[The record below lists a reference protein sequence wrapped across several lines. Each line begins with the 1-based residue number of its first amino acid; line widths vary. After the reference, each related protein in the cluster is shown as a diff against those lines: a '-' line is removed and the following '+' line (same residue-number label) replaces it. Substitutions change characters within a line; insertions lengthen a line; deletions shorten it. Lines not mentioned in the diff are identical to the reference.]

1 MKKPFIFCG
10 ILSCLFFIHA
20 CVSTPPASMDSSND
34 LDAQLRKSLALND
47 VHPIKKQKTDPAKV
61 ELGRML
67 FWDKILSGNKN
78 IACVTCHLMEAATG
92 DALPLSVGEGGEG
105 VMMSRKPP
113 LDEHDNPILV
123 PRNATDLFNRAEFV
137 TLFWDGRVMSRRDG
151 HFVAPVGG
159 SEFRK
164 ALELWTPA
172 AFRLPEKLDSG
183 LAAQAMFPP
192 TSDTEMRGNVHEN
205 PLGSLERWE
214 WTKIWNGLMERLLA
228 IDEYVQLFNK
238 AYPDT
243 PREELTFAHV
253 ANAIAAFEIAAFTIT
268 DAPFDHYL
276 RGDNQALTPSEKKG
290 ALIFYGKGGCGRCH
304 SGKLMTDEI
313 FHNRMVPQIG
323 PGKGIHIPAGGIDG
337 TWDKGRAGVTGI
349 AEYAYAFRTPPLR
362 NVEKTGP
369 WMHDGVYATLE
380 ATVRH
385 ELDPLTT
392 AQNYDPYSQL
402 PEHYAKTFKKDQMTR
417 IATFALRKPEDIE
430 RIELNDD
437 EFNDLI
443 AFLKALTSPS
453 LDQLARLN
461 PAQVPSGLPVKD

>member
-1 MKKPFIFCG
+1 MKKTFICFG
-10 ILSCLFFIHA
+10 ILAGLFFINT
-20 CVSTPPASMDSSND
+20 CMASPSASLNSSNN
-34 LDAQLRKSLALND
+34 LDVKLRNILASND
-47 VHPIKKQKTDPAKV
+47 VQPIEKQKTDPAKV

-78 IACVTCHLMEAATG
+78 ISCVTCHLMEAATA

-113 LDEHDNPILV
+113 LDEHHNPVFV
-123 PRNATDLFNRAEFV
+123 PRNATDIFNRGEFV
-137 TLFWDGRVMSRRDG
+137 TFFWDGRVMSRRG
-151 HFVAPVGG
+151 GQFVAPVGG
-159 SEFRK
+159 SSPRK
-164 ALELWTPA
+164 ALDLWTPA
-172 AFRLPEKLDSG
+172 AFKLPGNLDNG

-205 PLGSLERWE
+205 PLGALERWE
-214 WTKIWNGLMERLLA
+214 WTKIWNGLTERLLA
-228 IDEYVQLFNK
+228 IDEYIELFKK

-243 PREELTFAHV
+243 PKEELTFAHA
-253 ANAIAAFEIAAFTIT
+253 ANAIAAFEIEAFTFT
-268 DAPFDHYL
+268 DAPFDKYL
-276 RGDNQALTPSEKKG
+276 RGDDQAMTPSEKKG
-290 ALIFYGKGGCGRCH
+290 ALVFYGKGGCGRCH
-304 SGKLMTDEI
+304 SGKLMTDET

-323 PGKGIHIPAGGIDG
+323 PGKGIHIPAGGFDG

-369 WMHDGVYATLE
+369 WMHDGVYSTLE

-385 ELDPLTT
+385 ELDPLRS

-402 PEHYAKTFKKDQMTR
+402 PERYAKTFKKEQMTR

-430 RIELNDD
+430 PVELSDD
-437 EFNDLI
+437 EFNNLI

-453 LDQLARLN
+453 LDTLAQLT
-461 PAQVPSGLPVKD
+461 PAMVPSGLPVED